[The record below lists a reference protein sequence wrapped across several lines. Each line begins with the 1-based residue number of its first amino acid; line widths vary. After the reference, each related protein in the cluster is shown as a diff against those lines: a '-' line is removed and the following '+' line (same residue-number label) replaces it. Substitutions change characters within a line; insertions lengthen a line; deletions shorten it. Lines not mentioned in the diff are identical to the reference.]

1 MLWKT
6 AGESRSLAFR
16 SARMSP
22 SPVRLSPRGDASA
35 VEEGLLL
42 APKFDAAGLLTAV
55 AVDAASGQILMVA
68 HMNEEALRRTLET
81 HEGWYWSRSR
91 ASLWRKGDTSGQV
104 QTVRE
109 ILVDCDQDCLVLK
122 VDVAGDGGCCHTGRR
137 SCFYRR
143 VVWPGDVTEGHVGP
157 VSLAPAAP

>member
-1 MLWKT
+1 
-6 AGESRSLAFR
+6 
-16 SARMSP
+16 MSP
-22 SPVRLSPRGDASA
+22 STVRLSPRGDAAA

-55 AVDAASGQILMVA
+55 AVDASSGQILMVA
-68 HMNEEALRRTLET
+68 HMNEEALRRTIET
-81 HEGWYWSRSR
+81 REGWYWSRSR

-143 VVWPGDVTEGHVGP
+143 VELPGDGAEERQRPVALAHV
-157 VSLAPAAP
+157 AA